1 MSCMI
6 SCFTISSLSKA
17 KKCWESLGLFKCV
30 VVTLISKAS
39 ISGIKDSMM
48 IFLSTLNFVDLL
60 LSLDTEK
67 HVLLYVFHFNREQ
80 VNLFHFLIY
89 LLNGVYSSQS
99 LALYSLIIK
108 NICFLASLQ
117 YNWVIRNEIK
127 ECRQPSQ
134 PHSTSMLRVS

>member
-1 MSCMI
+1 M
-6 SCFTISSLSKA
+6 
-17 KKCWESLGLFKCV
+17 
-30 VVTLISKAS
+30 VTLISKAS

-89 LLNGVYSSQS
+89 LVNGVYSS
-99 LALYSLIIK
+99 
-108 NICFLASLQ
+108 
-117 YNWVIRNEIK
+117 
-127 ECRQPSQ
+127 
-134 PHSTSMLRVS
+134 